1 MTISDAL
8 KQLISIRVDT
18 ESHIR
23 TFPDADIFQND
34 LKALN
39 IAIYVL
45 KDILKEDEKNENYY
59 DFNV

>member
-23 TFPDADIFQND
+23 TSPDADIFQND

-39 IAIYVL
+39 IAIHVL
-45 KDILKEDEKNENYY
+45 KDILKEDEKK
-59 DFNV
+59 

>member
-23 TFPDADIFQND
+23 TFPDALIFQDD
-34 LKALN
+34 LDALN
-39 IAIYVL
+39 IAINIL
-45 KDILKEDEKNENYY
+45 GDILKGGIK
-59 DFNV
+59 

>member
-23 TFPDADIFQND
+23 TFPDAFIFQYD
-34 LKALN
+34 LDALN
-39 IAIYVL
+39 IAISIL
-45 KDILKEDEKNENYY
+45 GDILMEEQTK
-59 DFNV
+59 

>member
-18 ESHIR
+18 ESHIQ
-23 TFPDADIFQND
+23 TFPDAVIFQND

-39 IAIYVL
+39 IAIHVL
-45 KDILKEDEKNENYY
+45 KDMLKEDEKK
-59 DFNV
+59 

>member
-23 TFPDADIFQND
+23 TFPDANIFHVELD
-34 LKALN
+34 ALN
-39 IAIYVL
+39 IAINIL
-45 KDILKEDEKNENYY
+45 GDILKED
-59 DFNV
+59 